1 MPETPAPAPQPPGP
15 ERPTVRSITLDQP
28 LHWLALAWHD
38 LRRCPRLSLAHGAVI
53 ALFGAALAAAAHD
66 RFWLIAGAFSGF
78 LVVAPVVAAGLYAL
92 SRALER
98 GEPASLALVLATWMP
113 WRSGASGGHASN
125 WRLVRFGLLLALA
138 GTGWVLTSA
147 ALITLLAPLPIL
159 KPMDFVHHVVL
170 ARDNLLFEIWLALGG
185 VLAAPVFA
193 SSAIAM
199 PLLVDRPVG
208 VLQAVL
214 TSWRAVLANP
224 VPLALWAAL
233 IMGLTL
239 LGLATLLVGLVVLV
253 PLLGHASWHAYRA
266 LVPPHDAS
274 SAERAP

>member
-1 MPETPAPAPQPPGP
+1 M
-15 ERPTVRSITLDQP
+15 
-28 LHWLALAWHD
+28 
-38 LRRCPRLSLAHGAVI
+38 
-53 ALFGAALAAAAHD
+53 
-66 RFWLIAGAFSGF
+66 AGAFSGF
-78 LVVAPVVAAGLYAL
+78 LVVAPVLATGLYAL

-98 GEPASLALVLATWMP
+98 GEPANMALVLHTWWP
-113 WRSGASGGHASN
+113 WRQPANTGSTDGIRGERRALEA
-125 WRLVRFGLLLALA
+125 RTRRDTRPVRFGLLLALA

-147 ALITLLAPLPIL
+147 ALITLLAPQPIL

-170 ARDNLLFEIWLALGG
+170 ARDNYLFEIWLALGG

-266 LVPPHDAS
+266 LVLPQDTPAAE
-274 SAERAP
+274 SAP